1 MKEYKIVTHSKQL
14 HEYTVKAESMDEA
27 KYKIRNGFTE
37 GVEYIR
43 TDSNPTTCDTIVHEN
58 CEEINNNTN

>member
-1 MKEYKIVTHSKQL
+1 MKTYTIVTHSLQF
-14 HEYTVKAESMDEA
+14 HEYKVQAESMDEA

-43 TDSNPTTCDTIVHEN
+43 SDSEPPKEDTIVHAS
-58 CEEINNNTN
+58 CEEIKL

>member
-1 MKEYKIVTHSKQL
+1 MKTYTIVTHSLQF
-14 HEYTVKAESMDEA
+14 HEYRVQAESMDEA

-43 TDSNPTTCDTIVHEN
+43 TDSDPPTCDTIVHGN
-58 CEEINNNTN
+58 CEEIKL